1 MLNYTELYNKIKELD
16 AFNEM
21 YKTKAVY
28 QAHANKEIE
37 DDMVILSV
45 NVIGFVNH
53 GQKYELLEFAI
64 TDIDGTS
71 AVYDFNAVDEFS
83 RYIDKVSYIELMND
97 SLQIPKDRIK
107 EFFDVTCC
115 EDYNSDYVYD
125 EDIILK
131 DLVIL
136 GEKRIINGVEYFGPY
151 TTFFG
156 KFIEKEEYEE
166 QFTSKKSLTKNLMK
180 EVEDCVRNGLLK
192 STHITAKNYDKLIF
206 DEER

>member
-1 MLNYTELYNKIKELD
+1 MLNYVELYNKIKELD

-28 QAHANKEIE
+28 QVHTNKEIE

-45 NVIGFVNH
+45 NAIGFINH
-53 GQKYELLEFAI
+53 GQKYELVEFAI
-64 TDIDGTS
+64 TDVDGTN
-71 AVYDFNAVDEFS
+71 AVYEFNAVDDFTK
-83 RYIDKVSYIELMND
+83 YTDNINYIELMND

-107 EFFDVTCC
+107 EFFNVTCC
-115 EDYNSDYVYD
+115 ENCNSDYVYD

-136 GEKRIINGVEYFGPY
+136 GEKRIIDGVEYFGPY

-156 KFIEKEEYEE
+156 KFIEREEYEE
-166 QFTSKKSLTKNLMK
+166 QFTGEDSQTRNLMN
-180 EVEDCVRNGLLK
+180 EVETCIRNGILE
-192 STHITAKNYDKLIF
+192 STHITSKNYDTLIF
-206 DEER
+206 DEDR